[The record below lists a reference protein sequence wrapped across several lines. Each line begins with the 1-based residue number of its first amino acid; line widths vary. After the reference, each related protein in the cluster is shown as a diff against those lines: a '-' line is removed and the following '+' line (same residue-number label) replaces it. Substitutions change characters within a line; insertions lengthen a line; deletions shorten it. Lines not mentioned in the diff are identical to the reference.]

1 MKWQKRIKRMQHLIL
16 TFFSVV
22 SVKCCF
28 QICASPVN
36 HIPTETEGPGLSPER
51 AMWMGQNV
59 HSLLIDQLVCCTP
72 YILMKLCQHSQGL
85 FYDCVQSMR
94 YSVTLKQKPSYFGC
108 KHRTSPVLSHLL
120 TSFKI
125 MFSCLILSAT
135 CLNEMVRDTARPDSF
150 FTHLSASVRS
160 ARRHSSWVP
169 ASVLRWATGVQCH
182 QLLRN

>member
-36 HIPTETEGPGLSPER
+36 HIPTETEGPGLSSER

-85 FYDCVQSMR
+85 FYVCVQLMR

-135 CLNEMVRDTARPDSF
+135 CLNEMVPNTAHDQISF
-150 FTHLSASVRS
+150 YSFVRKCTLCTTSRLMSACIGAAVGH
-160 ARRHSSWVP
+160 RRAMPS
-169 ASVLRWATGVQCH
+169 TTTQ
-182 QLLRN
+182 